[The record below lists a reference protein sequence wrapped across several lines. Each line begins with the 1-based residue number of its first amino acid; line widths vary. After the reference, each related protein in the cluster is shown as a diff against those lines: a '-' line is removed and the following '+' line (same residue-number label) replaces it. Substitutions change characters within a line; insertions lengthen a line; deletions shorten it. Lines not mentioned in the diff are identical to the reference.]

1 MGMSHGKG
9 TSYFVA
15 LPPRE
20 WGQHLVNH
28 GLSKKKNGGCSLP
41 RLWKRS
47 TVPNPL
53 EHWRQRHLLKN
64 RSKKN
69 LMDIPISVIS
79 GNDPLVIDLHLF
91 KSGSDLKKIIPQ
103 LRGII

>member
-1 MGMSHGKG
+1 MTEMGMSHGKG

-28 GLSKKKNGGCSLP
+28 GLSKKKMAVDVSSVNASLP

-53 EHWRQRHLLKN
+53 ERWRQRHLLKN

-79 GNDPLVIDLHLF
+79 GF
-91 KSGSDLKKIIPQ
+91 F
-103 LRGII
+103 LRILQR